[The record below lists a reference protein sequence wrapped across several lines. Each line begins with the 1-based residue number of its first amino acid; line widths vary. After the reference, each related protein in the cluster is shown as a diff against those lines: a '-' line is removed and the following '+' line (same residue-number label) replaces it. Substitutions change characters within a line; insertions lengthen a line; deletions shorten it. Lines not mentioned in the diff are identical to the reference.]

1 MYTSPDGTR
10 YNRNFEKVKWTEEEK
25 MKMMEMMEMKE
36 KEKRL
41 ATFNALKEALVGENM
56 TKFESLLESCE
67 DPNIYDDNYEP
78 IMATA
83 INLANEKAITM
94 LINRGANV
102 DVKTDD
108 KETCLTIAFKLR
120 VGNNSEDV
128 IYSSALLEL
137 VLNKLDSEVSKEYK
151 LKLINTLFVYNDN
164 TPLLLAF
171 KSGSKTMTDLIIKH
185 GGDINN
191 QEFLNK
197 VFSKDVNDDE
207 CRNIATLLLQY
218 GMDPTLYFTDAVKN
232 GHIKTASL
240 LLKHNSNVEPK
251 ITSLFRYDIPLLD
264 AIQNL
269 DFDMANMLLDN
280 GCPAGGGNVLKT
292 LMTSLNVYYIKPDVK
307 DMQAI
312 EKMAQRLIE
321 KGCDVNYT
329 DALGETPIMSLC
341 KIDWDTSD
349 LVKCLILHGANI
361 NHRCKSGML
370 PIMFASCYGK
380 AHINVVNL
388 LLSKG
393 VIKNMTDYD
402 LRHTMNKIYSKEGCK
417 VFKAELKWRA
427 RKDVLLVKKKSPVF
441 SKMPDEMVRKVAC
454 YLDYE
459 DWNTFFKVK
468 GRTR

>member
-1 MYTSPDGTR
+1 MYTHSDGTR
-10 YNRNFEKVKWTEEEK
+10 YNRDFEKVEWTEEEK
-25 MKMMEMMEMKE
+25 MEMKK

-41 ATFNALKEALVGENM
+41 ATFNALKEALVSENM

-67 DPNIYDDNYEP
+67 DPNIYDGNYEP

-83 INLANEKAITM
+83 INLANEQAITM

-102 DVKTDD
+102 DVITDD
-108 KETCLTIAFKLR
+108 RKTCLTVALNGC
-120 VGNNSEDV
+120 VGNNSEAV
-128 IYSSALLEL
+128 IYSSTLLEL
-137 VLNKLDSEVSKEYK
+137 VLNKLDSDEVSKEYK
-151 LKLINTLFVYNDN
+151 SMLINMLDDHDKN

-185 GGDINN
+185 GGDIDN

-197 VFSKDVNDDE
+197 VFSEDANDDE

-218 GMDPTLYFTDAVKN
+218 GMNPTLQITDVVKN

-240 LLKHNSNVEPK
+240 LLTYNANVEPK
-251 ITSLFRYDIPLLD
+251 INSLLRYDIPLLD
-264 AIQNL
+264 AIKNL

-280 GCPAGGGNVLKT
+280 GCPAGKGNVLNT
-292 LMTSLNVYYIKPDVK
+292 LMTSLNVYYKHPGLK
-307 DMQAI
+307 DMQAV

-341 KIDWDTSD
+341 KIFWDTSD
-349 LVKCLILHGANI
+349 LVKCLILNGANI
-361 NHRCKSGML
+361 NHKSKSGLL
-370 PIMFASCYGK
+370 PIMIACFYGN
-380 AHINVVNL
+380 AHINVINL
-388 LLSKG
+388 LFSKG
-393 VIKNMTDYD
+393 ALKNMNDYD
-402 LRHTMNKIYSKEGCK
+402 IRHTMNKTNNKPIHDR
-417 VFKAELKWRA
+417 FKGELKWRA
-427 RKDVLLVKKKSPVF
+427 RKDLLLVKKKSPIF

-459 DWNTFFKVK
+459 DWNTFFKIQ
-468 GRTR
+468 GRRR

>member
-1 MYTSPDGTR
+1 MYTHSDGTR
-10 YNRNFEKVKWTEEEK
+10 YNRDFEKVEWTEEE
-25 MKMMEMMEMKE
+25 EMEMKE
-36 KEKRL
+36 KKKRL
-41 ATFNALKEALVGENM
+41 ATFNALKEALISENM

-67 DPNIYDDNYEP
+67 DPNIYDGNYEP

-102 DVKTDD
+102 DVTTDD

-120 VGNNSEDV
+120 VGNNSKDV

-151 LKLINTLFVYNDN
+151 LMLINILFEYNDN

-185 GGDINN
+185 GGDIDG
-191 QEFLNK
+191 QFFLKK
-197 VFSKDVNDDE
+197 VFSKDANDDE

-218 GMDPTLYFTDAVKN
+218 GMNPTLQITDAVKN

-240 LLKHNSNVEPK
+240 LLTYNSNVEPK
-251 ITSLFRYDIPLLD
+251 ISSILRYDIPLLD
-264 AIQNL
+264 AIKNL

-280 GCPAGGGNVLKT
+280 GCTAGKGNVLKT
-292 LMTSLNVYYIKPDVK
+292 LMTSLNVYYKHPGLK
-307 DMQAI
+307 DMQAT

-341 KIDWDTSD
+341 KIYWDTSD
-349 LVKCLILHGANI
+349 LVKLLILHGANI
-361 NHRCKSGML
+361 NHKCMSGLL
-370 PIMFASCYGK
+370 PIMIACFYGN
-380 AHINVVNL
+380 AHINVINL
-388 LLSKG
+388 LFSKG
-393 VIKNMTDYD
+393 ALKNMNDYD
-402 LRHTMNKIYSKEGCK
+402 IRHTMNKTNNKPIHDR
-417 VFKAELKWRA
+417 FKAELKWRA
-427 RKDVLLVKKKSPVF
+427 RKDLLLVKKKSPIF

-459 DWNTFFKVK
+459 DWNTFFKIQ
-468 GRTR
+468 GRRR

>member
-1 MYTSPDGTR
+1 MDRRGRGRDG
-10 YNRNFEKVKWTEEEK
+10 KGG
-25 MKMMEMMEMKE
+25 
-36 KEKRL
+36 KEKRETV
-41 ATFNALKEALVGENM
+41 ATFNALKEALVSENM

-67 DPNIYDDNYEP
+67 DPNIYDGNYEP
-78 IMATA
+78 IIETA

-120 VGNNSEDV
+120 VGNNSKDV

-251 ITSLFRYDIPLLD
+251 
-264 AIQNL
+264 
-269 DFDMANMLLDN
+269 
-280 GCPAGGGNVLKT
+280 
-292 LMTSLNVYYIKPDVK
+292 
-307 DMQAI
+307 
-312 EKMAQRLIE
+312 
-321 KGCDVNYT
+321 
-329 DALGETPIMSLC
+329 
-341 KIDWDTSD
+341 
-349 LVKCLILHGANI
+349 
-361 NHRCKSGML
+361 
-370 PIMFASCYGK
+370 
-380 AHINVVNL
+380 
-388 LLSKG
+388 
-393 VIKNMTDYD
+393 
-402 LRHTMNKIYSKEGCK
+402 NKI
-417 VFKAELKWRA
+417 L
-427 RKDVLLVKKKSPVF
+427 F
-441 SKMPDEMVRKVAC
+441 SCMT
-454 YLDYE
+454 YLY
-459 DWNTFFKVK
+459 
-468 GRTR
+468 